1 MAIIKKEA
9 YFNSSTGVN
18 KIHTLIWSDPD
29 VKPVA
34 VFQIAHG
41 VSEHI
46 DRYDDFARFLASKG
60 FIVCGN
66 DHIGHGKSVNSP
78 EDLGFTA

>member
-18 KIHTLIWSDPD
+18 KIRTLIWSDSD
-29 VKPVA
+29 VQPVA

-46 DRYDDFARFLASKG
+46 DRYDDLQGFLQQKALLSAVTT
-60 FIVCGN
+60 I
-66 DHIGHGKSVNSP
+66 SVTVNP
-78 EDLGFTA
+78 